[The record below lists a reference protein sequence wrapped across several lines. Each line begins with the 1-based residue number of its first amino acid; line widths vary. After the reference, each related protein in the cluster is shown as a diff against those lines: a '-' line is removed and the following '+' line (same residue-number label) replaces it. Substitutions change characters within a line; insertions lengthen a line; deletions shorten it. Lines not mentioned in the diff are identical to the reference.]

1 MSNSAMAA
9 RPMKILIVATCFV
22 SFGASLASAQ
32 ATSAPPQNEVDH
44 CRSLP
49 LTRQWGCFR
58 DLETRLKSAAPQPAP
73 MPAQQTR
80 QKPAAAASPKPPPT
94 GGSEE
99 LRD

>member
-1 MSNSAMAA
+1 
-9 RPMKILIVATCFV
+9 MKILILASCFV

-32 ATSAPPQNEVDH
+32 APSAPPQKEVDH

-49 LTRQWGCFR
+49 LSQQWGCFR
-58 DLETRLKSAAPQPAP
+58 DLETRLKPAATPQPAP
-73 MPAQQTR
+73 APPQQTQ
-80 QKPAAAASPKPPPT
+80 QKPATPISPTPRPA